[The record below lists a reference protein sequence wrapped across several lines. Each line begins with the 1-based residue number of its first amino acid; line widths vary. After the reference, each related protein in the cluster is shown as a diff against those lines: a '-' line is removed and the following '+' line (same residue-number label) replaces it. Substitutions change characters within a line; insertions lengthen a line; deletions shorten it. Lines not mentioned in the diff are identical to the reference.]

1 MEEKG
6 INIDE
11 QLLKHLQE
19 LSQLSLE
26 TDEKEFLKRDISKIL
41 AYIEQ
46 LKEVDLDDIDQEITP
61 IEDNLELRKDETVDF
76 DNKEQLIELFPDSES
91 RYLKVP
97 KIY

>member
-1 MEEKG
+1 MKEKG
-6 INIDE
+6 FNIDE

-19 LSQLSLE
+19 LSKLNLE

-46 LKEVDLDDIDQEITP
+46 LKEVDLGDIDQEITP
-61 IEDNLELRKDETVDF
+61 IEDNLELRKDETIDF
-76 DNKEQLIELFPDSES
+76 DRKEQIIELFPDSEG